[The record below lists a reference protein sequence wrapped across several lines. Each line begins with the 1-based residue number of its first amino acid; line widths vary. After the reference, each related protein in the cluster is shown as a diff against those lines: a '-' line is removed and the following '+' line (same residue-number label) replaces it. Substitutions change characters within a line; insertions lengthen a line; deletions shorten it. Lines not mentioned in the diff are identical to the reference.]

1 MTPAA
6 PAVPAPG
13 ARVLIR
19 DAEWVV
25 RRADHAPD
33 GGYRL
38 VCDGISELVRER
50 EAVFLTTLEQP
61 DLRVLDPAG
70 TRLVPDPSPGFAD
83 SRLWMESQLRQAV
96 PSDERIHVGHGA
108 AMDLVPYQ
116 LDPARQALRQP
127 RQRILIADAVGLGKT
142 LEAGILVSE
151 LIARGRGRRILVLA
165 VKSML
170 TQFQKEFWNRFTI
183 PLTRLDSIGIQRVR
197 SRIPTSHNP
206 FHYYDKAIISIDTLK
221 QDAEY
226 RTYLEQAYWDVIV
239 IDEAHNVAD
248 RGTGSLR
255 SRLARLL
262 ARRSDA
268 LVMLSATPHD
278 GRARSFAS
286 LMNMLDAT
294 AIANPDDFSP
304 EDFRDKGLVIRRFKK
319 DVQAQVRE
327 TFRDREIVRRRF
339 PASGKEETAFEALLA
354 VEVAGMGTGAVA
366 GTGAGVTFRAGTG
379 TGTAA
384 NAPAPP
390 SPRRRD
396 LFLVTLE
403 KALFSSPAACI
414 ASIDQ
419 RIRRRERELARAPAG
434 SSAVA
439 VPPRAGA
446 TAPHGSAAV
455 PSQPGSSASNTST
468 AAPSTPTAAAPS
480 NPVPTDLNKPTTADS
495 NDPAAAPPSQPAPTP
510 PAAPSPPLAAEA
522 EIESLRVLRA
532 ALECIGPDD
541 YGKYRALLRAIRG
554 GEPFTWSPRD
564 ARDRLVVFTERIET
578 LHWLRTRLREDL
590 DLGRD
595 QLAIL
600 HGGMSD
606 MDQQRVVEDFGNAAR
621 PVRLLLCSDVAS
633 EGINLHYHCH
643 RLIHFDMPWSL
654 MVFQQRNG
662 RVDRYGQERTPRIVY
677 LVTESAN
684 ETIRGDTLILEVLER
699 KDEQAYRDIGDP
711 SAFMNVHD
719 VEAEEDVTR
728 RAIAGGEGAERF
740 DALLAPASNEGED
753 LLALFLGT
761 AGGGDAGHGED
772 GGGGAGGG
780 TGRTAG
786 VEWTAGTA
794 GTAGTAA
801 AEPTAAGTGTAG
813 AGSTAPASAS
823 GATGPVS
830 GSDMAPGAPSSAA
843 PSPPPS
849 LFASD
854 LAYCEAA
861 LHRLRE
867 KDRGLRFETDA
878 GGTTLTL
885 DAPEDLRRRFG
896 WFPREV
902 VPEHWRFVLTSDPHR
917 MSEAIAESRRDEAAW
932 PRAHYL
938 WRLNP
943 VVGWLND
950 RMSAAFGRHEAPVLA
965 GVPGLAPDE
974 AVFVLSGLVPNRR
987 SHPLVYEWIG
997 VAYRGGRFEALVSF
1011 DDLLARTGLGRGPVA
1026 NRGPATNH
1034 GPAANGGQ
1042 LPTNLDALQRRLPE
1056 AVAKARE
1063 WVIGRRNAFE
1073 KRINDKLDRA
1083 VAALDELKARRLR
1096 QLELQ
1101 LAGSGQAEAFKR
1113 ARAERS
1119 RHEVEE
1125 IFDEYLEWIQDAMTT
1140 EPRPWIKVVCVIIGE
1155 GAGKG
1160 SDLI

>member
-1 MTPAA
+1 MAPAANTAPVANTA

-13 ARVLIR
+13 AHVLIR

-38 VCDGISELVRER
+38 LCDGVSELVRER
-50 EAVFLTTLEQP
+50 EAVFLTTLEP
-61 DLRVLDPAG
+61 DLRVLDPAA

-96 PSDERIHVGHGA
+96 PSDERIHVGHEA

-262 ARRSDA
+262 ARRSDT

-294 AIANPDDFSP
+294 AIADPDDFSP
-304 EDFRDKGLVIRRFKK
+304 EDFRGKGLVIRRFKK

-339 PASGKEETAFEALLA
+339 PASAREEAAFEALLA
-354 VEVAGMGTGAVA
+354 VEAADTGTGAA
-366 GTGAGVTFRAGTG
+366 ARAGTG
-379 TGTAA
+379 TGAAA
-384 NAPAPP
+384 NALGAP

-414 ASIDQ
+414 ATIDQ
-419 RIRRRERELARAPAG
+419 RLRRRERELARAPAG

-439 VPPRAGA
+439 LSPNEPIA
-446 TAPHGSAAV
+446 TAPHGSAAAR
-455 PSQPGSSASNTST
+455 SQAGASASNTST
-468 AAPSTPTAAAPS
+468 AFALNIPTAAVPS
-480 NPVPTDLNKPTTADS
+480 NPVATAPHK
-495 NDPAAAPPSQPAPTP
+495 PAAADPSQPAPAPAP
-510 PAAPSPPLAAEA
+510 PAAPSPPPLAV

-532 ALECIGPDD
+532 ALERIGPEG
-541 YGKYRALLRAIRG
+541 YGKYQALLRAIRG

-578 LHWLRTRLREDL
+578 LRWLQGRLREDL
-590 DLGRD
+590 GLDPD

-606 MDQQRVVEDFGNAAR
+606 VDQQRVVEDFGNAAR

-684 ETIRGDTLILEVLER
+684 ETIRGDTRILEVLER

-719 VEAEEDVTR
+719 VEAEEEVTR
-728 RAIAGGEGAERF
+728 RAVAGGEGAERF
-740 DALLAPASNEGED
+740 DARLAPASNEGED
-753 LLALFLGT
+753 LLALFLGM
-761 AGGGDAGHGED
+761 AGGGGD
-772 GGGGAGGG
+772 
-780 TGRTAG
+780 
-786 VEWTAGTA
+786 V
-794 GTAGTAA
+794 AA
-801 AEPTAAGTGTAG
+801 L
-813 AGSTAPASAS
+813 ST
-823 GATGPVS
+823 
-830 GSDMAPGAPSSAA
+830 AA
-843 PSPPPS
+843 PSPAAPPS

-861 LHRLRE
+861 LHRLRA
-867 KDRGLRFETDA
+867 KDRELRFETDA
-878 GGTTLTL
+878 GGGALTL

-896 WFPREV
+896 FFPREV
-902 VPEHWRFVLTSDPHR
+902 VPDQWRFVLTSDPRR
-917 MSEAIAESRRDEAAW
+917 MSEAIAESRRNETAW
-932 PRAHYL
+932 PRVHYL

-974 AVFVLSGLVPNRR
+974 TVFVLSGLVPNRR

-997 VAYRGGRFEALVSF
+997 VAYRGGRFEALVAF
-1011 DDLLARTGLGRGPVA
+1011 DDLLARTGLGRGPIP
-1026 NRGPATNH
+1026 NR
-1034 GPAANGGQ
+1034 GPAANGGGRA
-1042 LPTNLDALQRRLPE
+1042 PAALDALQRRLPE

-1063 WVIGRRNAFE
+1063 WVVGRRDAFE
-1073 KRINDKLDRA
+1073 KRINAKLDHA

-1096 QLELQ
+1096 QLELR
-1101 LAGSGQAEAFKR
+1101 LAGSGQAEAIKR

-1140 EPRPWIKVVCVIIGE
+1140 EPRPWIKVVCAMTGE
-1155 GAGKG
+1155 R
-1160 SDLI
+1160 